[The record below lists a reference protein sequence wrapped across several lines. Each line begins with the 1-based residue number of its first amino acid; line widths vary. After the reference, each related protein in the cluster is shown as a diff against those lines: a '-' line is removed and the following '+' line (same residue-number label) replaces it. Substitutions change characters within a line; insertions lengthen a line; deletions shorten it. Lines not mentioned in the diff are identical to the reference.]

1 MSRTG
6 KNIYKRK
13 DGRWEARFIK
23 CYDEN
28 GKAKYGY
35 IYAKT
40 YGEVKE
46 KQINAIKNASILN
59 TNNNS
64 AQYSQW
70 LDQWLI
76 FIKPQVKESTFIR
89 YKNIVE
95 NHLRPNIGKIIL
107 PKITTERLK
116 KFIGMLLTD
125 GRLDKNGGLSSK
137 TVSDIIV
144 IIKETFNYISSCGEK
159 IECNYKD
166 LKIKRCPQ
174 RDMQILTVA
183 EEKLL
188 VDTLMKDNSLIK
200 TGILLSLFT
209 GIRIGELCALQW
221 GDISFDENIIIIRK
235 TMQRLQ
241 KEDNSTKNG
250 GKTYILISKPK
261 SKCSNRQIPL
271 PSFLIDILQKYKD
284 KNENYILTND
294 PISFIEPRT
303 LQNHFKRII
312 KQINLKDINY
322 HALRHTFATRCV
334 EAGFDIKSLS
344 EILGHSSVKITLD
357 KYVHSSMEQK
367 RLNMERLQQSIAIH
381 SPSIF

>member
-1 MSRTG
+1 
-6 KNIYKRK
+6 
-13 DGRWEARFIK
+13 
-23 CYDEN
+23 
-28 GKAKYGY
+28 
-35 IYAKT
+35 
-40 YGEVKE
+40 
-46 KQINAIKNASILN
+46 
-59 TNNNS
+59 
-64 AQYSQW
+64 
-70 LDQWLI
+70 
-76 FIKPQVKESTFIR
+76 
-89 YKNIVE
+89 
-95 NHLRPNIGKIIL
+95 
-107 PKITTERLK
+107 
-116 KFIGMLLTD
+116 
-125 GRLDKNGGLSSK
+125 
-137 TVSDIIV
+137 
-144 IIKETFNYISSCGEK
+144 
-159 IECNYKD
+159 
-166 LKIKRCPQ
+166 
-174 RDMQILTVA
+174 
-183 EEKLL
+183 
-188 VDTLMKDNSLIK
+188 
-200 TGILLSLFT
+200 
-209 GIRIGELCALQW
+209 
-221 GDISFDENIIIIRK
+221 
-235 TMQRLQ
+235 MQRLQ
-241 KEDNSTKNG
+241 KENNSTKNG